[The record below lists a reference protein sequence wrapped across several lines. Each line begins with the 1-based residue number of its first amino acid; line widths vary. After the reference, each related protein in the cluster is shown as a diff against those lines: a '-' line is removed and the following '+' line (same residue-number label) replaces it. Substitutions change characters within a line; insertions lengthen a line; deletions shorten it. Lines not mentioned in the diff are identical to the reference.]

1 MQPRISQK
9 DVAKAAG
16 VHPTT
21 VSLALRNS
29 PRLPAETRERILA
42 IAEKL
47 GYAPDPL
54 LDALNAYRLAGRER
68 RFQGVIAWL
77 DCWADHPGMFRTG
90 VLAKT
95 FQTAKAHCE
104 ANGFNLEEFSLG
116 PGGYTWQRLGTVLRE
131 RGVQGVIVPPVP
143 GGRAHLRFRW
153 EWFSNLAIGYSLA
166 RPELHRA
173 AHDNYSNMR
182 LLIRGVRLSGRRR
195 IGLVMLRHEHLRTDT
210 LRYAAY
216 RTLLHASEGDT
227 EAETVPTLWVDDM
240 EHADVAGWFKKH
252 RPEAI
257 LVHNAA
263 ATVSLLRAGGVRVPE
278 DVIVVTCGAHEYPG
292 MPGIVEDNDHL
303 LRVAVEH
310 LAAMIR
316 RGERG
321 LPEKPLRLVVSGEWS
336 SGSGEFELKPLAPA
350 RSPQRAGK

>member
-1 MQPRISQK
+1 M
-9 DVAKAAG
+9 
-16 VHPTT
+16 
-21 VSLALRNS
+21 SLALRNS

-77 DCWADHPGMFRTG
+77 NCWHDHPGMFRTG
-90 VLAKT
+90 VLAQTYK
-95 FQTAKAHCE
+95 TAKTHCE
-104 ANGFNLEEFSLG
+104 ANGFNLEEFALG
-116 PGGYTWQRLGTVLRE
+116 PGGYTWQRLGTILRE

-153 EWFSNLAIGYSLA
+153 EWFSNLALGYSLA

-216 RTLLHASEGDT
+216 RTLLHSSEGDT

-240 EHADVAGWFKKH
+240 ERADVLGWFKEH

-263 ATVSLLRAGGVRVPE
+263 AAIAQLRAGGVRVPE
-278 DVIVVTCGAHEYPG
+278 DVLVATCGAHEYPG
-292 MPGIVEDNDHL
+292 IPGVIEDNDNL

-336 SGSGEFELKPLAPA
+336 PGSGEFAVKPLAPA
-350 RSPQRAGK
+350 RRASRPGA